1 MRTVVVRATLLLFAI
16 FSAIVPFTAEANASP
31 GAATHE
37 GQNQAQTTGASDQ
50 QPLSVF
56 AGKIVSLNGS
66 LFILRDDANQVWY
79 HLDDQA
85 AASKFAG
92 KVVNVRGRLDGMTGA
107 IRVQSI
113 EEQKSSVPPDTRGN
127 ERGN

>member
-1 MRTVVVRATLLLFAI
+1 MRTVVVRAVLFLFVS
-16 FSAIVPFTAEANASP
+16 FSVLPFAARANASP
-31 GAATHE
+31 NAAMP
-37 GQNQAQTTGASDQ
+37 GDQDQTQKSRTSDQ
-50 QPLSVF
+50 ADLKVF
-56 AGKIVSLNGS
+56 AGRIVSLNGA

-85 AASKFAG
+85 TASKFAG
-92 KVVNVRGRLDGMTGA
+92 KDVHVKGRLDGMTDV

-113 EEQKSSVPPDTRGN
+113 EEQKNSGLPN